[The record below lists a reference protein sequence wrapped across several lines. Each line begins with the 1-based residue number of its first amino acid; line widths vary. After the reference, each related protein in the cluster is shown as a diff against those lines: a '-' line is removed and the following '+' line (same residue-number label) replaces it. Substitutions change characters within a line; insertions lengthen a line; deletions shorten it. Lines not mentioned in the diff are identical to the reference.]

1 MANRRNRSRKS
12 DDTWPGWVWML
23 FGLAIGLSV
32 AAAIWFRDVPPRP
45 VQEVAAP
52 SPSEPVPATSVP
64 ALDNNREQADEEPL
78 DDEEE
83 RFDFYEMLKRMEVVP
98 ENAVPSSTE
107 DPEPQAVV
115 EAGTYILQ
123 AGSFRRKEDAER
135 RRAELGLRGIQSRVV
150 RARPDGSTR
159 FRVWIGP
166 ISDLDEL
173 NLVRRQLR
181 EARIDVLRITVD

>member
-1 MANRRNRSRKS
+1 MAKRRKRSNRKS
-12 DDTWPGWVWML
+12 DDAWAGWVWML

-32 AAAIWFRDVPPRP
+32 AAAIWFRDVPPRTVP
-45 VQEVAAP
+45 QAADP
-52 SPSEPVPATSVP
+52 APEEPVAEVP
-64 ALDNNREQADEEPL
+64 ALDNNDELPVDEPL
-78 DDEEE
+78 DEDE

-98 ENAVPSSTE
+98 ENAEPSDASG
-107 DPEPQAVV
+107 PEPQAVV
-115 EAGTYILQ
+115 EEGTYILQ

-150 RARPDGSTR
+150 RARPDGATR

>member
-1 MANRRNRSRKS
+1 MANRRKRSRRKA
-12 DDTWPGWVWML
+12 DDAWAGWVWML

-32 AAAIWFRDVPPRP
+32 AAAIWFRDLPPP
-45 VQEVAAP
+45 AQQAADP
-52 SPSEPVPATSVP
+52 APTEPVAEIP
-64 ALDNNREQADEEPL
+64 ALDNNDELPDETP
-78 DDEEE
+78 DEEE

-98 ENAVPSSTE
+98 ENAAPSDTSG
-107 DPEPQAVV
+107 PEPQAVV
-115 EAGTYILQ
+115 EEGTYILQ

-135 RRAELGLRGIQSRVV
+135 RRAELGLRGIQARVV